1 MRILSLANITPF
13 PARGGIHLRI
23 LNLLTRIAAKHEVT
37 LGCHFWDER
46 DQESAE
52 VLTRMGIRT
61 VGGLVRPGSLRRHAL
76 PGIRHALHGI
86 PPETAQ
92 YQSPV
97 LHQLVRQG
105 GYDLLHVEETIL
117 TPYLRSIAPGHTP
130 RKVLTLHN
138 VHFAQDRRIAAIEPS
153 VRRRVMKRC
162 NAQWMWHYE
171 PRIARRFDRI
181 IAVSEDDR
189 RTLLARDGSLPI
201 DVVPNG
207 VDTRAL
213 QPLPEPT
220 GRPSLLFVG
229 SMAYRPCAD
238 AATWLVRDILPRLRA
253 TLPDLEVWIV
263 GKLPPADVLALAG
276 PGVFV
281 MGEVPDVVPYYARA
295 SLAIVPLRAGGG
307 TRLKILE
314 SMALGR
320 AVVSTTLGAEGLEV
334 SDGRD
339 IMLADTVDV
348 TADAIVR
355 LLHDPSLRAAI
366 TKAARTL
373 VERRY
378 DWDDIAARLVAI
390 LDAVAS
396 PSAEGLTATT
406 THR

>member
-1 MRILSLANITPF
+1 MRILSLANITPY

-23 LNLLTRIAAKHEVT
+23 LHLLSRVAQRHDVT

-52 VLTRMGIRT
+52 VLSRMGIRT

-76 PGIRHALHGI
+76 PGIRQALRGI

-97 LHQLVRQG
+97 LHDLVQRG

-117 TPYLRSIAPGHTP
+117 TPYLRSVPTGARPA
-130 RKVLTLHN
+130 KVLTLHN
-138 VHFAQDRRIAAIEPS
+138 VHFAQDRRIADIEPS
-153 VRRRVMKRC
+153 AGRRAMKRW
-162 NAQWMWHYE
+162 NARWMWHYE
-171 PRIARRFDRI
+171 PRIARAFDRI

-189 RTLLARDGSLPI
+189 RTLLSRDASLPI

-213 QPLPEPT
+213 QPLPEAA
-220 GRPSLLFVG
+220 GRPSILFVG

-238 AATWLVRDILPRLRA
+238 AAIWLVREILPRLR
-253 TLPDLEVWIV
+253 TVIPDLDVWIV
-263 GKLPPADVLALAG
+263 GKLPTADVLALAG

-295 SLAIVPLRAGGG
+295 SVAVVPLRAGGG

-320 AVVSTTLGAEGLEV
+320 PVVSTRLGAEGLDV
-334 SDGRD
+334 SDGDD
-339 IMLADTVDV
+339 IVLADSAAAM
-348 TADAIVR
+348 ADAIGGLVR
-355 LLHDPSLRAAI
+355 DAERRRAI
-366 TKAARTL
+366 ARSARAL
-373 VERRY
+373 VERSY
-378 DWDDIAARLVAI
+378 DWDDIAERQLGIFEELAARPNGRVSTPVL
-390 LDAVAS
+390 
-396 PSAEGLTATT
+396 P
-406 THR
+406 H